1 MLKKNYL
8 CGIICA
14 NYKGILTLTREK
26 MHREIRRRPI
36 LWLFCV
42 FMLVPFMGQA
52 QVRVT
57 EIEVDFQVNSTVID
71 PDFGENKEHL
81 EKIISFI
88 DEVNSDSTLSI
99 LQITFCGSA
108 SPEGA
113 LLHNRW
119 LATNRLKSLEQYVR
133 SRTEIP
139 DNIVSYDNGYF
150 PKEYFRILVN
160 GMDVDHK
167 DKILEII
174 DKESSD
180 AEIQSGAHANNRI
193 AELMQLG
200 EGDVWRQLYAIF
212 HDMRCAFAVI
222 VTSKRPV
229 IATFDKVDA
238 MPMPDSIAI
247 PTYVRPVVSAPAVD
261 DEYRHLHIA
270 TNLPAWGLLLSNAT
284 LEIDLARRWSLA
296 VPAYYSALNYFADD
310 VKFRTVTI
318 QPELRYW
325 FRGCES
331 SWYAGAH
338 MGVSYFNVAWG
349 DLFRYQDHNMNT
361 PAIGGGLS
369 VGYRLPL
376 GKSKHWCLD
385 LSLGAGAYA
394 VHYDRFINIPNGFL
408 VDSQKK
414 TYVGIDQ
421 AAISFSYMFN
431 LAKYKNR

>member
-1 MLKKNYL
+1 
-8 CGIICA
+8 
-14 NYKGILTLTREK
+14 
-26 MHREIRRRPI
+26 
-36 LWLFCV
+36 
-42 FMLVPFMGQA
+42 MGQA
-52 QVRVT
+52 QVRIT

-108 SPEGA
+108 SPEGSFQ
-113 LLHNRW
+113 LNRR
-119 LATNRLKSLEQYVR
+119 LANNRLKALEQYIRNRLV
-133 SRTEIP
+133 IP
-139 DNIVSYDNGYF
+139 DNIVSYDDGYI
-150 PKEYFRILVN
+150 PWEQFRQMVED
-160 GMDVDHK
+160 MEFEHK
-167 DKILEII
+167 DKVLEIM
-174 DKESSD
+174 DKDSYYVSYHGNTQ
-180 AEIQSGAHANNRI
+180 INSRV
-193 AELMQLG
+193 AELMQLE

-229 IATFDKVDA
+229 IAAFDKVDA

-247 PTYVRPVVSAPAVD
+247 PTYVRPVVSAPAVA

>member
-1 MLKKNYL
+1 M
-8 CGIICA
+8 A
-14 NYKGILTLTREK
+14 
-26 MHREIRRRPI
+26 
-36 LWLFCV
+36 
-42 FMLVPFMGQA
+42 QA
-52 QVRVT
+52 QVRIT
-57 EIEVDFQVNSTVID
+57 EFDVDFRHNSAVIE
-71 PDFGENKEHL
+71 PEFGENKNHL

-88 DEVNSDSTLSI
+88 EEINSDSTNSI
-99 LQITFCGSA
+99 RRITFCGSV
-108 SPEGA
+108 SPEGSFQ
-113 LLHNRW
+113 LNRR
-119 LATNRLKSLEQYVR
+119 LANNRLKALEQYIRNRLV
-133 SRTEIP
+133 IP
-139 DNIVSYDNGYF
+139 DSIIAYDDGYI
-150 PKEYFRILVN
+150 PWEQFRQMVE
-160 GMDVDHK
+160 GMEFEHK
-167 DKILEII
+167 DKVLEIM
-174 DKESSD
+174 DKDSYYVSYHGNTQ
-180 AEIQSGAHANNRI
+180 INSRV
-193 AELMQLG
+193 AELMQLE

-222 VTSKRPV
+222 VTSKRPA
-229 IATFDKVDA
+229 IAAFDKVDA
-238 MPMPDSIAI
+238 IPMPDSIAI
-247 PTYVRPVVSAPAVD
+247 PTYVRPVVSAPAVA

-296 VPAYYSALNYFADD
+296 VPAYYSALNYFADN